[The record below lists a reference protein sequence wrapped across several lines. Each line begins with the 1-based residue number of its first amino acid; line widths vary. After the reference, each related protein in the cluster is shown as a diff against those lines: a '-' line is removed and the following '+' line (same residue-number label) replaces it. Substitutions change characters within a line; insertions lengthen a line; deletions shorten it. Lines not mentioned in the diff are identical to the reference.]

1 MKARY
6 KRPIPK
12 DIKEAVKQA
21 VAKEMDDRKLEQ
33 NRVITRT
40 VKMACVILNQDF
52 GFGGKRLEKFLDE
65 LLKASNAVFE
75 KPENWYHVD
84 EKLKALGLDFEEE
97 DIDEREQHTRDIYHE
112 NKRKFREY
120 DGLKK

>member
-1 MKARY
+1 MKARF
-6 KRPIPK
+6 KRPIPD

-21 VAKEMDDRKLEQ
+21 VEKEMDDRRLEQ
-33 NRVITRT
+33 NRAITRT
-40 VKMACVILNQDF
+40 VKMACIILNQEF
-52 GFGGKRLEKFLDE
+52 GFGSKRLGKFIDE

-112 NKRKFREY
+112 NKRKFRE
-120 DGLKK
+120 

>member
-84 EKLKALGLDFEEE
+84 EKLNALGLDFEEE

>member
-65 LLKASNAVFE
+65 LLIASNAVFE

-84 EKLKALGLDFEEE
+84 EKLKALGFDFADE

-112 NKRKFREY
+112 NKRKFRE
-120 DGLKK
+120 

>member
-84 EKLKALGLDFEEE
+84 EKLYALGLDFEEE